1 MVHVRHSR
9 NVRRGLHVQAQRAC
23 SGRNLLSVSLRARP
37 ALARFHRHAV
47 LPDPVLS
54 AACLSVLAV
63 FPSGLRRR
71 RNVGQRRRP
80 GPLADQIRDTRRLR
94 DACVARRV
102 GSHQA
107 HCRAARP
114 GDDRRE
120 IREAD
125 AMITLDMMPP
135 LMFGGLVVAM
145 LIGFPV
151 AFTLAA
157 VGLSF
162 GFLAIHLGFFDMN
175 FLQAIPGRVFGS
187 VLSNELLLAIPFFT
201 FMGAILERCG
211 LAEDMLDSMGQ
222 LFGPIRG
229 GLGYSVIIVGFILG
243 AITGTVAAQVIAM
256 ALISMPIMIRYGYNI
271 RYITGVLAASGT
283 ITQLVPPSLVLIV
296 LADQL
301 GKSVGDMY
309 LGAWGPSVF
318 QILLFAGYTFLLG
331 VFKPD
336 HVPPVPIDARTL
348 TGWAL
353 WRKCLLGI
361 IPSAVLIFV
370 VLGTMML
377 GLATPT
383 EAGAMGAV
391 GAIVLAAIHSK
402 DFSSTGRK
410 LLIIGVIACGIGT
423 IVGIFLTQGLV
434 FKLAFAITYFAVVWI
449 CVEAVRIP
457 VLRDLIKQGYET
469 TMRITTMVVFIL
481 IGSTCFSVV
490 FLGVSGGV
498 WLEHLLTSLPGG
510 AWGFLIFI
518 NLFIFFLAFFLDFFE
533 IAFIILPMI
542 APIAQKVLTPVVGP
556 DAALIWFG
564 VMLCVNMQTSFMH
577 PPFGFALFYLRGVA
591 PKDVKSSDIYWG
603 ALPWVGLQALMVAL
617 VIAFPVTVTGLLDKP
632 ANVDLNQ
639 IKIDVP
645 QMDLPPLDF
654 GPPAKP

>member
-1 MVHVRHSR
+1 
-9 NVRRGLHVQAQRAC
+9 
-23 SGRNLLSVSLRARP
+23 
-37 ALARFHRHAV
+37 
-47 LPDPVLS
+47 
-54 AACLSVLAV
+54 
-63 FPSGLRRR
+63 
-71 RNVGQRRRP
+71 
-80 GPLADQIRDTRRLR
+80 
-94 DACVARRV
+94 
-102 GSHQA
+102 
-107 HCRAARP
+107 
-114 GDDRRE
+114 
-120 IREAD
+120 
-125 AMITLDMMPP
+125 MITLEMMPP
-135 LMFGGLVVAM
+135 LMFGGLVLSM

-151 AFTLAA
+151 AFTLASI
-157 VGLSF
+157 GLLF
-162 GFLAIHLGFFDMN
+162 GFLSIHLGFFDLN

-256 ALISMPIMIRYGYNI
+256 ALISMPVMIRYGYNI

-309 LGAWGPSVF
+309 LGAWGPSVL
-318 QILLFAGYTFLLG
+318 QIMLFAGYTFLLG
-331 VFKPD
+331 IFKPD
-336 HVPPVPIDARTL
+336 HVPPVPKEARTL

-353 WRKCLLGI
+353 WKKCLMGI

-391 GAIVLAAIHSK
+391 GAIVLAAMHHK
-402 DFSSTGRK
+402 DFSTTGSR
-410 LLIIGVIACGIGT
+410 LIYIGVIAAGIGT
-423 IVGIFLTQGLV
+423 MVGIFISEGII
-434 FKLAFAITYFAVVWI
+434 FKLAFVVTYFAIVWV
-449 CVEAVRIP
+449 CLEAVRIP
-457 VLRDLIKQGYET
+457 ELRDLIKQGYET

-481 IGSTCFSVV
+481 IGSSCFSVV

-498 WLEHLLTSLPGG
+498 WLENMLTSLPGG
-510 AWGFLIFI
+510 VWGFLIFI
-518 NLFIFFLAFFLDFFE
+518 NFFLAFFLDFFE

-542 APIAQKVLTPVVGP
+542 APIAQKILAPVVGP

-564 VMLCVNMQTSFMH
+564 VMLCVNMQTSFLH

-591 PKDVKSSDIYWG
+591 PREVKSSDIYWG
-603 ALPWVGLQALMVAL
+603 AMPWIGLQLIMVAL
-617 VIAFPVTVTGLLDKP
+617 VIAFPITVTALLDKP
-632 ANVDLNQ
+632 LNVDLNKIRIDIPPQLELPQ
-639 IKIDVP
+639 I
-645 QMDLPPLDF
+645 DF
-654 GPPAKP
+654 GPPPKQ

>member
-1 MVHVRHSR
+1 
-9 NVRRGLHVQAQRAC
+9 
-23 SGRNLLSVSLRARP
+23 
-37 ALARFHRHAV
+37 
-47 LPDPVLS
+47 
-54 AACLSVLAV
+54 
-63 FPSGLRRR
+63 
-71 RNVGQRRRP
+71 
-80 GPLADQIRDTRRLR
+80 
-94 DACVARRV
+94 
-102 GSHQA
+102 
-107 HCRAARP
+107 
-114 GDDRRE
+114 
-120 IREAD
+120 
-125 AMITLDMMPP
+125 MITLEMMPP
-135 LMFGGLVVAM
+135 MMFGGLVLAM
-145 LIGFPV
+145 LLGFPV

-162 GFLAIHLGFFDMN
+162 GFLAIHLGFFDLN

-256 ALISMPIMIRYGYNI
+256 ALISMPVMIRYGYNM

-318 QILLFAGYTFLLG
+318 QILLFAGYTFVLG
-331 VFKPD
+331 LIKPD
-336 HVPPVPIDARTL
+336 HVPPVPKEARTL

-353 WRKCLLGI
+353 WKKCLMGI

-370 VLGTMML
+370 VLGTMMM

-391 GAIVLAAIHSK
+391 GAIVLAAIHHK
-402 DFSSTGRK
+402 DFTSTDRK
-410 LLIIGVIACGIGT
+410 VLVIGVIAAGIGT
-423 IVGIFLTQGLV
+423 IIAMLFTENLI
-434 FKLAFAITYFAVVWI
+434 FKLAFAVTYLAVAWI
-449 CVEAVRIP
+449 CIQAARIP
-457 VLRDLIKQGYET
+457 DLRDLIKQGYET
-469 TMRITTMVVFIL
+469 TMRITCMVTFIL

-498 WLEHLLTSLPGG
+498 WLEHMLTSLPGG
-510 AWGFLIFI
+510 VWGFLIFI

-542 APIAQKVLTPVVGP
+542 APIAQKILGPVVGDGP
-556 DAALIWFG
+556 ALIWFG
-564 VMLCVNMQTSFMH
+564 VMLCVNMQTSFLH

-591 PKDVKSSDIYWG
+591 PKEVKSSDIYWG
-603 ALPWVGLQALMVAL
+603 AMPWIGLQMIMVL
-617 VIAFPVTVTGLLDKP
+617 IVIAFPITVTGLLDKP
-632 ANVDLNQ
+632 VNVDLDKV
-639 IKIDVP
+639 KIEVP
-645 QMDLPPLDF
+645 QIDLPPLDL
-654 GPPAKP
+654 GPPQK